1 VVLADRKAS
10 DTDNLAD
17 LERAAAMLGARL
29 ERADVAAA
37 DGTPRHD
44 PRLLAEAYAEIFAK
58 FRGSEGYVPP
68 ARHGGGNL
76 GAPGVEWPGE
86 VAKQTWGERR
96 EWR

>member
-1 VVLADRKAS
+1 VLADRTAS

-37 DGTPRHD
+37 DSTPRHD
-44 PRLLAEAYAEIFAK
+44 PRLLAEAYTEIFAT
-58 FRGSEGYVPP
+58 FRGSEGFVPP

-76 GAPGVEWPGE
+76 GAPGVEWPGR